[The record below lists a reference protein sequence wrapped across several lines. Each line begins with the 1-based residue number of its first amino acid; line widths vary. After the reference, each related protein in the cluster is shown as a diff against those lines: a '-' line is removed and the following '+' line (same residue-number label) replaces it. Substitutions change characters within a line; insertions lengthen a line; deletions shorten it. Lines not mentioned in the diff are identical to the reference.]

1 MNESLQ
7 DWILQLPKVEKAP
20 HRFGETQFQVD
31 GLEFMHTH
39 GISHLDIRLSKQDQ
53 ERMLKESKAD
63 PHRFAPQAG
72 WVTFRIDSE
81 EDVEAAKEV
90 IRLAYENAE
99 RIMLA
104 QVSRRAGKTTRL
116 AL

>member
-1 MNESLQ
+1 
-7 DWILQLPKVEKAP
+7 
-20 HRFGETQFQVD
+20 
-31 GLEFMHTH
+31 
-39 GISHLDIRLSKQDQ
+39 
-53 ERMLKESKAD
+53 MLKESKAD